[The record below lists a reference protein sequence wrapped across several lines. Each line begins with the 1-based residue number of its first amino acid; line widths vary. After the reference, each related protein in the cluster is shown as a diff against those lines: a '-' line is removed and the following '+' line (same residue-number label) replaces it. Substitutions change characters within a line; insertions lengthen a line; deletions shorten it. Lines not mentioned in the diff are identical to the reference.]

1 MAGWLVVVPLS
12 SSSRL
17 NLAPLGGM
25 SYYLH
30 EENLPDRGPIY
41 VRENGQLYKVN
52 KNTGRVNNRA
62 VNPGP
67 SRLFSKGFSVEL
79 YVNRGNDNGRTD
91 HFIFTYTKEGNLR
104 YSAKSLFNL
113 VLSYIAD
120 NMNHVDSLIGFP
132 EQIAEK
138 LFYAAD
144 ARQKFSDSRTGL
156 CALQKFTE
164 VYGSLVLQT
173 LCLKKSYLV
182 ISEKLEEIKSF
193 QGLVCLDLSCCKLG
207 DDHDL
212 LQHITNATLSSLVR
226 LLLKD
231 NCLSDAGLR
240 KMTAPVRIMK
250 RGLENLT
257 VLDLSYNPEIT
268 HMGIGY
274 LLSFKKLNYLDL
286 SGTGLKCS
294 KTTIYQ
300 IQTKIGLVHSEESLK
315 EFDHNNCKT
324 EGWAEQ
330 TVLQWQH
337 AILES
342 IKAKEKMKSRTST
355 QRFYGKRRKKEEPLQ
370 EFLEEKQSK
379 TSENLQFYRKSTD
392 MANLSALQGKTE
404 MNEELQNKKR
414 VTLEQKEQTFQS
426 KHFTF
431 SVEDL
436 DLLNS
441 Y

>member
-1 MAGWLVVVPLS
+1 
-12 SSSRL
+12 
-17 NLAPLGGM
+17 M

-30 EENLPDRGPIY
+30 EEDIPDRGPIY
-41 VRENGQLYKVN
+41 VRENGQLYQLN
-52 KNTGRVNNRA
+52 QNSGRGNNHA
-62 VNPGP
+62 PNPGP

-79 YVNRGNDNGRTD
+79 CVNRGNDNGRTD

-120 NMNHVDSLIGFP
+120 NINHVDSLTGFP

-144 ARQKFSDSRTGL
+144 ARQKFSEPKTGL
-156 CALQKFTE
+156 CALQKFTD
-164 VYGSLVLQT
+164 VYGSLVLRT

-193 QGLVCLDLSCCKLG
+193 QDLVCLDLSCCKLG

-250 RGLENLT
+250 RGVENLT
-257 VLDLSYNPEIT
+257 VLDLSYNPGIT
-268 HMGIGY
+268 SMGIRY

-286 SGTGLKCS
+286 SGTGLKCT
-294 KTTIYQ
+294 KTTICQ
-300 IQTKIGLVHSEESLK
+300 IQSQIGLVRSEEPLK

-330 TVLQWQH
+330 TILQWQH
-337 AILES
+337 TILES
-342 IKAKEKMKSRTST
+342 IKTKEKLKSRTAT
-355 QRFYGKRRKKEEPLQ
+355 HRFYGKRYKKEESF
-370 EFLEEKQSK
+370 EFLDEKESE
-379 TSENLQFYRKSTD
+379 TSEKLQFYKRNPDIS
-392 MANLSALQGKTE
+392 NISVLQEKTE
-404 MNEELQNKKR
+404 MNEELQNKDK
-414 VTLEQKEQTFQS
+414 VTLEQNEQTFQS

-431 SVEDL
+431 SMADW